1 MRLYLVRH
9 GDAKRNEE
17 DPLRPLSNN
26 GVKEVNK
33 IAVYAVGKGVR
44 VTQIFH
50 SGKLRAEQTAQIL
63 FKHLKPEKAIRDA
76 DALAPMDDPRIW
88 FNRISGMEEDI
99 MLVGHLPYMSV
110 LSDLLISGGKGRNQ
124 LGFNTGGTVCLN
136 RDTNSKWK
144 MEWMINPG
152 DID

>member
-1 MRLYLVRH
+1 MLLYLVRH
-9 GDAKRNEE
+9 GDAKRSEE

-33 IAVYAVGKGVR
+33 IAAYASGKGVR
-44 VTQIFH
+44 VNRIFH

-63 FKHLKPEKAIRDA
+63 FRHLQPEKAISDA
-76 DALAPMDDPRIW
+76 DGLAPMDDPRIW

-110 LSDLLISGGKGRNQ
+110 LSDLLLSGGKGRSQ
-124 LGFNTGGTVCLN
+124 LGFNTGGTACLS
-136 RDTNSKWK
+136 RDSNGKWK
-144 MEWMINPG
+144 LEWMVNPG
-152 DID
+152 DIE